1 MRLENLLDRLPKRD
15 WAKNITNRVREGE
28 IWQHSA
34 FVTYYVLLT
43 TFPLIV
49 GIINWLQQ
57 LQLELTGLGLVRLSY
72 SPPAISGT
80 DCEGH
85 DSDL

>member
-1 MRLENLLDRLPKRD
+1 MRLENLLNRLPKRD

-49 GIINWLQQ
+49 GIINWLQPVSYTH
-57 LQLELTGLGLVRLSY
+57 LTLPTKRIV
-72 SPPAISGT
+72 
-80 DCEGH
+80 
-85 DSDL
+85 